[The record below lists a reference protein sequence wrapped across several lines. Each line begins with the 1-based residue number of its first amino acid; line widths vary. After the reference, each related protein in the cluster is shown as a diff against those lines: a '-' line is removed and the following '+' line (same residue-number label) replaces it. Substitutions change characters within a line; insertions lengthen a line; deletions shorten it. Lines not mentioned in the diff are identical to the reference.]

1 MQIEIKCTGI
11 ELTDA
16 LRSYV
21 ESKLGRLGKF
31 VHGQDSFLITV
42 ELGKTTAH
50 HHKGEVFRAEANM
63 RHDGVLIRAEATA
76 EDLYAAIDLLK
87 EEANREL
94 VNRKTKQESLA
105 RRGARSLKSLFKR
118 DKVWETY

>member
-11 ELTDA
+11 ELTEA
-16 LRSYV
+16 LRAYV
-21 ESKLGRLGKF
+21 EEKLGRLGKF
-31 VHGQDSFLITV
+31 VNGKDAFLVTV

-63 RHDGVLIRAEATA
+63 KLEGTLLRAEATA
-76 EDLYAAIDLLK
+76 SDLYAAIDLLK

-94 VNRKTKQESLA
+94 VNRKTKRESLA
-105 RRGARSLKSLFKR
+105 RRSARKLKSTFKR
-118 DKVWETY
+118 EKI

>member
-21 ESKLGRLGKF
+21 EGKLGRLGKF
-31 VHGQDSFLITV
+31 VHGKDAFLVTV

-63 RHDGVLIRAEATA
+63 KLDGALLRAEATA
-76 EDLYAAIDLLK
+76 NDLYAAIDLLK
-87 EEANREL
+87 EEANREI
-94 VNRKTKQESLA
+94 VNRKTKRESLA
-105 RRGARSLKSLFKR
+105 RRGARSLKSLFRREKS
-118 DKVWETY
+118 